1 MLVYGRRGI
10 MMQEKEIPVRVERP
24 AGIRL
29 LWPRFMT

>member
-10 MMQEKEIPVRVERP
+10 MMQEKEIPVQPGTP

-29 LWPRFMT
+29 FWPLFMS